1 MIVYF
6 FDESIQDI
14 CKFEKLQN
22 YALINDPY
30 LQFIQDIKGYK
41 KPLIHFD
48 SAAWT
53 QMAIYVHKWNTSN
66 ITVIITHIAFT
77 LNQWDKIN
85 LRKGRQEKRQ

>member
-48 SAAWT
+48 SATWT
-53 QMAIYVHKWNTSN
+53 
-66 ITVIITHIAFT
+66 
-77 LNQWDKIN
+77 
-85 LRKGRQEKRQ
+85 